1 MRAGKVLVWVREEEL
16 NEGDED
22 EDEDEDSAV
31 CIVMYRGGYKNMNYI
46 LDLDFIF

>member
-22 EDEDEDSAV
+22 YAV
-31 CIVMYRGGYKNMNYI
+31 CIVMYGGRKKTHG
-46 LDLDFIF
+46 